1 MVHAPA
7 ALESPPAGLT
17 SGGRAVILSPM
28 WIWGLAAVA
37 LGYAFW
43 RVALGYPRPSR
54 RFQALS
60 RCEAAFLAG
69 AAEATFP
76 AGGEI
81 PPSGLEADL
90 SGYSDR
96 LLMAAHPRV
105 RLLMHLLFFLVE
117 HATLF
122 FPAPGRR
129 GRRRFSALDVEQ
141 RAAVLEG
148 WRTSR
153 LFPCR
158 LVFASLRAILTMGYF
173 AFPPVLRQLGLAP
186 YEIRTPVCEADLM
199 YPRIGASRSSIRLSR
214 ADLTPPSD
222 GTPIP
227 LDAPLHPDYRKGAR

>member
-1 MVHAPA
+1 
-7 ALESPPAGLT
+7 
-17 SGGRAVILSPM
+17 M
-28 WIWGLAAVA
+28 WVWVLAAFA
-37 LGYAFW
+37 LGYAFS
-43 RVALGYPRPSR
+43 RVALGYPPSPR
-54 RFQALS
+54 RFHSLLRS
-60 RCEAAFLAG
+60 EVAFLAA

-76 AGGEI
+76 AGGDI
-81 PPSGLEADL
+81 PPSGLDADL
-90 SGYSDR
+90 PAYTDR
-96 LLMAAHPRV
+96 LLKAAHPRM

-129 GRRRFSALDVEQ
+129 GWRRFSALDAEQ
-141 RAAVLEG
+141 RAVALEG

-153 LFPCR
+153 LFPRR

-186 YEIRTPVCEADLM
+186 WEIRTPVCEADLW
-199 YPRIGASRSSIRLSR
+199 YPRIGASRSSIRLTR

-227 LDAPLHPDYRKGAR
+227 LDAPLHPAYRKDGR

>member
-1 MVHAPA
+1 
-7 ALESPPAGLT
+7 
-17 SGGRAVILSPM
+17 M
-28 WIWGLAAVA
+28 WIWFLAAGV
-37 LGYAFW
+37 LGYAVA
-43 RVALGYPRPSR
+43 RVALGSPRPAR
-54 RFQALS
+54 RFHSLFRQEVS
-60 RCEAAFLAG
+60 FLAG

-81 PPSGLEADL
+81 PPSGLDADVP
-90 SGYSDR
+90 GYTDQ
-96 LLMAAHPRV
+96 LLTASHSRM

-122 FPAPGRR
+122 FPAPGPR
-129 GRRRFSALDVEQ
+129 GWRRFSALDANQ
-141 RAAVLEG
+141 RAAALEG

-153 LFPCR
+153 LFPRR

-186 YEIRTPVCEADLM
+186 YEIRTPVIEADLW
-199 YPRIGASRSSIRLSR
+199 YPRIGASRASLRLSR

-227 LDAPLHPDYRKGAR
+227 LDAPLHPSYRKKGVR

>member
-1 MVHAPA
+1 
-7 ALESPPAGLT
+7 
-17 SGGRAVILSPM
+17 M
-28 WIWGLAAVA
+28 WIWLLAALA
-37 LGYAFW
+37 LGYAVS

-54 RFQALS
+54 RFPSLS
-60 RCEAAFLAG
+60 RFEVAFLEG

-76 AGGEI
+76 PGGEI

-90 SGYSDR
+90 SGYTDR
-96 LLMAAHPRV
+96 LLVASSPRM

-117 HATLF
+117 HATIF
-122 FPAPGRR
+122 FPASGRL
-129 GRRRFSALDVEQ
+129 GWRRFSALDIEQ

-153 LFPCR
+153 LFPRR

-186 YEIRTPVCEADLM
+186 YAIVTPVCEADLM
-199 YPRIGASRSSIRLSR
+199 VPRIGASRSSIRLSR

-227 LDAPLHPDYRKGAR
+227 MDAPLHPAYREDPI